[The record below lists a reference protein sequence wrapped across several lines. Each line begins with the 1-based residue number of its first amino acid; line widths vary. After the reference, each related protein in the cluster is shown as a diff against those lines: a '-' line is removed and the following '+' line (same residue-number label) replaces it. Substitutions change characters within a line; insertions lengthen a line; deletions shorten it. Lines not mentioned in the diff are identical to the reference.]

1 MNAHDF
7 TELIF
12 FSKNLF
18 VANDTQTN
26 HYKEFSWRQKH
37 SIFEDA
43 QKKTKPR
50 ENRFL
55 KLI

>member
-50 ENRFL
+50 ENRF
-55 KLI
+55 